1 MRDLA
6 EVAGELVA
14 VPLGAVARWRR
25 GRPLHPRGAVLDAV
39 LDRHGGSPSFGV
51 PWLDA
56 VRADR
61 VVVRMSR
68 GAGLPAPLPD
78 VLGLAVRLPG
88 GAGSPV
94 DLLLSTAGRGPLTR
108 RVPVPRRSAA
118 AVYGSIMAYRS
129 AAGPVRLAA
138 FPERAGIPSDPSPLA
153 EAAERGAVAFTVAAA
168 VGSGGVAAVRRAPR
182 RGCAPAAGAGRALRR
197 RAPRAAGP
205 GGRRAAGALPGAGV
219 RHRPAGRPTSP
230 FVTQR
235 TRRLTRWSRTGL
247 VRGPAG

>member
-6 EVAGELVA
+6 GVAGGLVA
-14 VPLGAVARWRR
+14 VPFGAVARWRR
-25 GRPLHPRGAVLDAV
+25 GRPLHPRGAVLDGV
-39 LDRHGGSPSFGV
+39 LDRHGGSFGV

-88 GAGSPV
+88 AAGPPV

-108 RVPVPRRSAA
+108 RVPVPRRDAA

-138 FPERAGIPSDPSPLA
+138 FPER
-153 EAAERGAVAFTVAAA
+153 GAVAFTVAAA
-168 VGSGGVAAVRRAPR
+168 VGSGEWRPFAALRVGVAHRPLEPAVRFDA
-182 RGCAPAAGAGRALRR
+182 
-197 RAPRAAGP
+197 
-205 GGRRAAGALPGAGV
+205 V
-219 RHRPAGRPTSP
+219 RHAPPGLAADGPLARFREPAYATARQVGRPP
-230 FVTQR
+230 R
-235 TRRLTRWSRTGL
+235 
-247 VRGPAG
+247 P